1 MNSRAPHTKSHRD
14 MIAMALPGRSFAS
27 PADFDQQL
35 ADWLLKANARTVC
48 SIAGRPVDLLDSLRA
63 ALDGAAADGE
73 TILVAEGHGT
83 RWPHRQQPARQ
94 GMEGTAMPIPGDATL
109 THQQVPPLA
118 VLEQAMR
125 AAIAIAERA
134 KTPFGAVL
142 LETSRSTIAYT
153 ATNKRLNGPFAH
165 AELNVLRSALRQ
177 RVELGGLVLVSTAE
191 PCPMC
196 AGAAILAQ
204 VSALV
209 FGTSITTLAKRGG
222 RQIVVPSTYLATH
235 FKRLDTKPDGPLAE
249 EVRTCWAVLQRLA
262 KGVTSGAIRSG

>member
-1 MNSRAPHTKSHRD
+1 MRLSR
-14 MIAMALPGRSFAS
+14 
-27 PADFDQQL
+27 QQL
-35 ADWLLKANARTVC
+35 ADNEAKIR
-48 SIAGRPVDLLDSLRA
+48 
-63 ALDGAAADGE
+63 
-73 TILVAEGHGT
+73 
-83 RWPHRQQPARQ
+83 
-94 GMEGTAMPIPGDATL
+94 TAMPRLLDGDIPPGGKCDIKTL
-109 THQQVPPLA
+109 AGGAGVDRTA
-118 VLEQAMR
+118 F
-125 AAIAIAERA
+125 AIAERA

-222 RQIVVPSTYLATH
+222 RQIVVPSTYLAAHYTEH
-235 FKRLDTKPDGPLAE
+235 PVPVTGGVLAE
-249 EVRTCWAVLQRLA
+249 LTDQLFPRR
-262 KGVTSGAIRSG
+262 

>member
-1 MNSRAPHTKSHRD
+1 MVKRNNGYLETSF
-14 MIAMALPGRSFAS
+14 LPGRSFAS
-27 PADFDQQL
+27 PADRPAARRL
-35 ADWLLKANARTVC
+35 AAEANARTVC
-48 SIAGRPVDLLDSLRA
+48 SIAARPVDLLDSLRA

-222 RQIVVPSTYLATH
+222 RQIVVPSTYLAAHYTGH
-235 FKRLDTKPDGPLAE
+235 PVPVTGGVLAE
-249 EVRTCWAVLQRLA
+249 LTDQLFPRR
-262 KGVTSGAIRSG
+262 

>member
-1 MNSRAPHTKSHRD
+1 MVERNNGYLETSF
-14 MIAMALPGRSFAS
+14 LPGRSFAS
-27 PADFDQQL
+27 PADFDQQR

-63 ALDGAAADGE
+63 ALDSAAADGE
-73 TILVAEGHGT
+73 TILVAEGHRT
-83 RWPHRQQPARQ
+83 CWPHRQQPARQ

-222 RQIVVPSTYLATH
+222 RQIVVPSTYLAAHYTEH
-235 FKRLDTKPDGPLAE
+235 PVPVTGGVLAE
-249 EVRTCWAVLQRLA
+249 LTDQLFPRR
-262 KGVTSGAIRSG
+262 